1 MKIKNLFWGLF
12 FVLAAAVVIINQ
24 LGYFTGVN
32 LFSLLFIIF
41 MIPIIVKSIAHVNFG
56 GVLFPIAFL
65 CIVFAEPLGITNL
78 TPWPVLGA
86 ALLGTIGLHFMFGGP
101 KYKTYIYNHTNNHM
115 EDMEQGFKEIVDEP
129 DDNLVDFRVRFG
141 ASVKYVNS
149 KSLQKA
155 NLDCSFGALKV
166 YFDNTKIH
174 EDGAVINLDVSFGGV
189 ELFIP
194 KEWNLVNGVNCA
206 LGAIEEKNSRKESGG
221 PTVTL
226 VGNISFS
233 GVEITYV

>member
-24 LGYFTGVN
+24 LGYFAEIN
-32 LFSLLFIIF
+32 LFSLLFTIF
-41 MIPIIVKSIAHVNFG
+41 MIPIIITSIAHVNFSG
-56 GVLFPIAFL
+56 ILFPIAFL
-65 CIVFAEPLGITNL
+65 CIVFAKPLGITDL

-86 ALLGTIGLHFMFGGP
+86 ALLGSIGLHFIFGGP
-101 KYKTYIYNHTNNHM
+101 KYKTHIYNHTKSHI
-115 EDMEQGFKEIVDEP
+115 EDMEQGFTEIVDEP
-129 DDNLVDFRVRFG
+129 DDNFVDFRVKFG

-149 KSLQKA
+149 KNLQKA
-155 NLDCSFGALKV
+155 NLSCSFGALKV

-174 EDGAVINLDVSFGGV
+174 EKGAVINVDVSFGAI

-194 KEWNLVNGVNCA
+194 REWNLVNGVNCS
-206 LGAIEEKNSRKESGG
+206 LGGIEEKNPRKESGG

-226 VGNISFS
+226 TGNASLAGI
-233 GVEITYV
+233 EITYV